1 MTYFDRIQSDPKI
14 MMGKPVIKGTRIPV
28 HIILNLLAQGQT
40 ARMIQKEYPD
50 VTKDDI
56 AAVLRFAA
64 SVTNFEE
71 FRGKIHSVKT

>member
-1 MTYFDRIQSDPKI
+1 MIYFDRIQSNPKI

-28 HIILNLLAQGQT
+28 YVILNLLAQGQT

-56 AAVLRFAA
+56 VAVMRFAA

-71 FRGKIHSVKT
+71 FRGKIPSMKT